1 MPQCPWVGLLTGDAQ
16 SNALVITEDPPSS
29 QCKSYQVLAIGC
41 PNFTSAEGA
50 KSPKNNNDCRGLSAS
65 KKKNKKTSLGKPVL
79 HKSFVWARTTQTV
92 LMRSSPTHPCHQ
104 VRKLHNSTGAAHKA
118 WWDNH
123 ISLSLPNAKAT
134 VMQWQKQN
142 VVFMGDWMTSWQRLL
157 FVTSFWSTLY
167 EISAPSPLS
176 WLTELPLTQ
185 AQLGH
190 PTMLLSKELG
200 RPWNFVLLLSSLW
213 AKCSRKVF
221 LSLLPFSQLLHSG
234 QHLLYGHKWYT
245 SHTVAVSQCA
255 R

>member
-1 MPQCPWVGLLTGDAQ
+1 MKT
-16 SNALVITEDPPSS
+16 
-29 QCKSYQVLAIGC
+29 
-41 PNFTSAEGA
+41 
-50 KSPKNNNDCRGLSAS
+50 
-65 KKKNKKTSLGKPVL
+65 KTSLGKPAL

-92 LMRSSPTHPCHQ
+92 LMRSSPTHPCHRI
-104 VRKLHNSTGAAHKA
+104 RKLNNSTGAPHKA

-142 VVFMGDWMTSWQRLL
+142 VVFMGDWITSWQRLL
-157 FVTSFWSTLY
+157 FVTSFWSTSY

-176 WLTELPLTQ
+176 WLTKLPLTQ

-213 AKCSRKVF
+213 AKRSRKVF
-221 LSLLPFSQLLHSG
+221 LSSLSFSQLLHSG
-234 QHLLYGHKWYT
+234 QHIPHGHKLYT
-245 SHTVAVSQCA
+245 WHTVADPQCA
-255 R
+255 RLTLVFF

>member
-1 MPQCPWVGLLTGDAQ
+1 MQWSSVRTLPSAGANPYWCWKLSAQ
-16 SNALVITEDPPSS
+16 ASE
-29 QCKSYQVLAIGC
+29 VLREPKAQR
-41 PNFTSAEGA
+41 TTMAAEG
-50 KSPKNNNDCRGLSAS
+50 SQPPKR
-65 KKKNKKTSLGKPVL
+65 KTKTSLGKPVL
-79 HKSFVWARTTQTV
+79 HKSFVWARTTQMA

-104 VRKLHNSTGAAHKA
+104 MRKLNNSTGAPHKA

-142 VVFMGDWMTSWQRLL
+142 VVFMEDWIPSWQRLL
-157 FVTSFWSTLY
+157 FVTSFWSISY

-176 WLTELPLTQ
+176 WLTKLPFTQ

-190 PTMLLSKELG
+190 PTMLPSKELG

-221 LSLLPFSQLLHSG
+221 LSSLPFSQLLHSG
-234 QHLLYGHKWYT
+234 QHILYGHKLCT
-245 SHTVAVSQCA
+245 SHTSQCA
-255 R
+255 RLTLVFF